1 MSLFQRSISRPSR
14 SRNAWR
20 FFSNAGR
27 SSDERRES
35 PSTMF
40 CVMMGARPGSSEK
53 WGLPSGCTS
62 PIERWTRVEGT
73 SSRGMPREISI
84 RPAAPRTMFGLFA
97 PRTATSAHISSSAPF
112 SISASARLSFS
123 IMLGRTSASWKFCVP
138 RVSASTSTRSPPTA
152 SVSDLR
158 SGVVATTRSFF
169 AACTPGASRASVIT
183 IAPTTRRGRL
193 MFKPP
198 CALEWVSGVGAQ
210 NERALEEHLV
220 HVPGAAAVGVEA
232 VSMIAVGVFI
242 REPEAQELRRPERD
256 VGLDRALA
264 PRVDGELG
272 PVVADAARPATEG
285 LHLETGVPAEAI
297 LLALLDQIDRVVA
310 GEAPREPCQIDGGI
324 GHDRILGAP
333 LGETLPAEKVAEHVG
348 PIDPRQI
355 VLVDHVRVAE
365 AVPHLAELGLG
376 AKRQREH
383 GHARLGEVHGGLGAS
398 HAFARLDADLGVGV
412 GVDLAEQ

>member
-53 WGLPSGCTS
+53 GGLPSGCTS
-62 PIERWTRVEGT
+62 PIERSTRGEGT

-84 RPAAPRTMFGLFA
+84 RPPAPRTLV
-97 PRTATSAHISSSAPF
+97 R
-112 SISASARLSFS
+112 
-123 IMLGRTSASWKFCVP
+123 
-138 RVSASTSTRSPPTA
+138 
-152 SVSDLR
+152 
-158 SGVVATTRSFF
+158 VVA
-169 AACTPGASRASVIT
+169 
-183 IAPTTRRGRL
+183 
-193 MFKPP
+193 
-198 CALEWVSGVGAQ
+198 
-210 NERALEEHLV
+210 
-220 HVPGAAAVGVEA
+220 HVPGGAAVGGEA

-285 LHLETGVPAEAI
+285 LHLEAGVPAEAI

-310 GEAPREPCQIDGGI
+310 I
-324 GHDRILGAP
+324 GVHLHVDPAQRVDR
-333 LGETLPAEKVAEHVG
+333 
-348 PIDPRQI
+348 
-355 VLVDHVRVAE
+355 
-365 AVPHLAELGLG
+365 LARHEIG
-376 AKRQREH
+376 
-383 GHARLGEVHGGLGAS
+383 
-398 HAFARLDADLGVGV
+398 
-412 GVDLAEQ
+412 

>member
-62 PIERWTRVEGT
+62 PIERSTRVEGT

-97 PRTATSAHISSSAPF
+97 PRT
-112 SISASARLSFS
+112 R
-123 IMLGRTSASWKFCVP
+123 LGRRMV
-138 RVSASTSTRSPPTA
+138 
-152 SVSDLR
+152 
-158 SGVVATTRSFF
+158 
-169 AACTPGASRASVIT
+169 
-183 IAPTTRRGRL
+183 
-193 MFKPP
+193 KPP
-198 CALEWVSGVGAQ
+198 CALEGVSGVGAQ

-264 PRVDGELG
+264 PRVDGEL
-272 PVVADAARPATEG
+272 
-285 LHLETGVPAEAI
+285 
-297 LLALLDQIDRVVA
+297 
-310 GEAPREPCQIDGGI
+310 
-324 GHDRILGAP
+324 
-333 LGETLPAEKVAEHVG
+333 
-348 PIDPRQI
+348 
-355 VLVDHVRVAE
+355 
-365 AVPHLAELGLG
+365 
-376 AKRQREH
+376 
-383 GHARLGEVHGGLGAS
+383 
-398 HAFARLDADLGVGV
+398 
-412 GVDLAEQ
+412 